1 MFVAERRH
9 GDRALVWRSTPPAA
23 PAPNTLWAPGAAERH
38 PSDGPEWAPE
48 FTIHQLLRPTT
59 ADDAVVQLAEFR
71 QRINTTPA
79 GGALARFLQHRPARP
94 GAELGVPEP
103 ESLWANVLVD
113 SIQARERVIAHL
125 QGCQVA
131 DLAEL
136 SGNYPGL
143 HEFLPTEIALAL
155 GVAESTATRKL
166 VEAEAFTDRL
176 PATFAALHA
185 GDITDRKA
193 RAMHQGTLDV
203 TPEIAQQVER
213 DVLPHLPHST
223 MPQVHDPIGAAII
236 RRDPHGAQ
244 ERHENARDRRGI
256 TRHSDPDGMGT
267 LKVFSTLPD
276 IAAIHAALTAMSA
289 ASKTADD
296 DRTADDR
303 KVDAL
308 VDLCTDVL
316 DTGVWR
322 EKELPTEQRRRP
334 HVQVTMPLSALLP
347 GPPTGDVAQ
356 LAGYGPITP
365 AQARHIA
372 ADGTLR
378 RLVCDPL
385 SGTLLDYGRTT
396 YQPPATLADHVL
408 ARDQTCSMPGC
419 RQPAHRCELDHTEPF
434 RPGQPTGGAT
444 SAANLAPGCK
454 HHHRAKDGGGYRLD
468 RGETG
473 YQWTT
478 PLSRTYLRPHTRL
491 WQPVPEHA
499 PVPPPVPPPPLKDP
513 DPPPF

>member
-1 MFVAERRH
+1 MFVMERRH
-9 GDRALVWRSTPPAA
+9 ADRALVWRSTPPAA
-23 PAPNTLWAPGAAERH
+23 PVPNSLWAPGAAERH

-48 FTIHQLLRPTT
+48 FTIHQLLRSTT

-71 QRINTTPA
+71 HRINTTPA

-94 GAELGVPEP
+94 GAALGVSEP
-103 ESLWANVLVD
+103 ESMWANVLVD
-113 SIQARERVIAHL
+113 SIRARERVIAHL

-136 SGNYPGL
+136 SRDYL

-155 GVAESTATRKL
+155 GVAESTATRRL
-166 VEAEAFTDRL
+166 MEAEAFTDRL

-185 GDITDRKA
+185 GDISERKA
-193 RAMHQGTLDV
+193 RAVHQGTLDV
-203 TPEIAQQVER
+203 TPEIARHVER
-213 DVLPHLPHST
+213 DVLPDLPLST
-223 MPQVHDPIGAAII
+223 MPQVQDLIAAAII

-244 ERHENARDRRGI
+244 ERHENACDRRGI

-267 LKVFSTLPD
+267 FKVFSTLPD
-276 IAAIHAALTAMSA
+276 IATIHAALTAMSS
-289 ASKTADD
+289 ASKTSDD
-296 DRTADDR
+296 ERTADNR

-308 VDLCTDVL
+308 VDLCADVL
-316 DTGVWR
+316 DAGVWR
-322 EKELPTEQRRRP
+322 EKELSTEHRRRP
-334 HVQVTMPLSALLP
+334 HVHVTMPLTALLP

-396 YQPPATLADHVL
+396 YQPPAALADHVMG
-408 ARDQTCSMPGC
+408 RDQTCCMPGC
-419 RQPAHRCELDHTEPF
+419 RQPAWRCELDHIEPF
-434 RPGQPTGGAT
+434 CPGQTGGGST
-444 SAANLAPGCK
+444 SAANLAAACK
-454 HHHRAKDGGGYRLD
+454 HHHRAKDGGGYRVAH
-468 RGETG
+468 GENG
-473 YQWTT
+473 FRWTT
-478 PLSRTYLRPHTRL
+478 PLNRTYLRPPTRL
-491 WQPVPEHA
+491 WRPAPEQVPLPA
-499 PVPPPVPPPPLKDP
+499 PPPDNS